1 MQVRRHLGWRDVLVG
16 LSIALAMLLLMV
28 GIIAVGGQS
37 GGFWAPKATYYT
49 DLPEASGLYVGSIVM
64 IDGVEVGSVRRID
77 FNPEGPGIRVYYW
90 INARYQ
96 DRIRRDSVVSV
107 RSLGLL
113 GDRYLYI
120 QSGHPSQPVVPA
132 GGAIR
137 AVAAADYGELAAQV
151 SERLADLK
159 VTLDRVNRVMDQI
172 ARAEGIVG
180 ALINDPDLKR
190 DVKTTV
196 QALAQGKGSLGKL
209 IQDDR
214 LYRELVELTDRL
226 RSRDSIAGLFL
237 QDREQARQ
245 MAETLDRLHHI
256 VANLE
261 RGQGSAGKLL
271 TDEKLYG
278 ELTQVIHQMNQLLD
292 PRHNP
297 DGTLQQIL
305 RDPALYRDLQ
315 QTVRDVRQLIADI
328 RKDPKKYLAV
338 KVALIAF

>member
-16 LSIALAMLLLMV
+16 LSIALAMFLLML

-96 DRIRRDSVVSV
+96 DRIRQDSVVSV

-120 QSGHPSQPVVPA
+120 QSGHPSQPVIPP
-132 GGAIR
+132 GRAIR
-137 AVAAADYGELAAQV
+137 AVAATDYGELATQI

-159 VTLDRVNRVMDQI
+159 VTLDRVNQVMDQI
-172 ARAEGIVG
+172 TRAEGVIG
-180 ALINDPDLKR
+180 ALINDPALKQ

-196 QALAQGKGSLGKL
+196 HALAEGKGSLGKL

-214 LYRELVELTDRL
+214 LYRELVQLTERL
-226 RSRDSIAGLFL
+226 RSRDSIAGLLL

-245 MAETLDRLHHI
+245 MAETLDRLHRI
-256 VANLE
+256 VTSLE
-261 RGQGSAGKLL
+261 QGQGSAGKLL
-271 TDEKLYG
+271 TDEKLYA
-278 ELTQVIHQMNQLLD
+278 ELAQAVHQMNRLLD
-292 PRHNP
+292 PQQNP
-297 DGTLQQIL
+297 EGTLQQIL
-305 RDPALYRDLQ
+305 RDPNLYRDLQ

-338 KVALIAF
+338 KIALIAF

>member
-16 LSIALAMLLLMV
+16 LSIALGMFLLMV

-96 DRIRRDSVVSV
+96 DRIRQDSVVSV

-120 QSGHPSQPVVPA
+120 QSGHPSQPVIPA
-132 GGAIR
+132 GRAIR
-137 AVAAADYGELAAQV
+137 AVAVADYGELATQV

-159 VTLDRVNRVMDQI
+159 VTLDRANQVMDQI
-172 ARAEGIVG
+172 VRAEGVIG
-180 ALINDPDLKR
+180 ALINDPALKQ

-196 QALAQGKGSLGKL
+196 HALAAGKGSLGKL

-214 LYRELVELTDRL
+214 LYRELVQITERL
-226 RSRDSIAGLFL
+226 QSRDSIAGLLL

-245 MAETLDRLHHI
+245 MTETLGRLHRI
-256 VANLE
+256 VTNLE
-261 RGQGSAGKLL
+261 QGQGSAGKLL
-271 TDEKLYG
+271 SDEKLYA
-278 ELTQVIHQMNQLLD
+278 ELTQVVVQMNQLLD
-292 PRHNP
+292 PQQNP

-305 RDPALYRDLQ
+305 RDPSLYRDLHQ
-315 QTVRDVRQLIADI
+315 AVRDVRQLIADI
-328 RKDPKKYLAV
+328 RRDPRKYL
-338 KVALIAF
+338 

>member
-96 DRIRRDSVVSV
+96 DRIRQDSVVSV

-120 QSGHPSQPVVPA
+120 QSGHPSQPVLPA
-132 GGAIR
+132 GHAIR
-137 AVAAADYGELAAQV
+137 AVPAADYGELANQV

-172 ARAEGIVG
+172 TRAEGLIG
-180 ALINDPDLKR
+180 ALINDPALKQ

-196 QALAQGKGSLGKL
+196 HALAEGKGSLGRL

-214 LYRELVELTDRL
+214 LYRELVQLTERL
-226 RSRDSIAGLFL
+226 RSRDSLAGLLL
-237 QDREQARQ
+237 QDKEQARQ
-245 MAETLDRLHHI
+245 MAETLDRLHRI
-256 VANLE
+256 VAGLE
-261 RGQGSAGKLL
+261 QGQGSAGKLL
-271 TDEKLYG
+271 TDEKLYA
-278 ELTQVIHQMNQLLD
+278 ELTQAVHQMNRLLD
-292 PRHNP
+292 PQQNP

-305 RDPALYRDLQ
+305 RDPTLYRDLQ

-338 KVALIAF
+338 KIALIAF

>member
-1 MQVRRHLGWRDVLVG
+1 MQVRRHLGWRDVWVG
-16 LSIALAMLLLMV
+16 LSITVAMVLLMI

-96 DRIRRDSVVSV
+96 DRIRQDSVVSV

-120 QSGHPSQPVVPA
+120 QSGHPSQPVLPP
-132 GGAIR
+132 GRAIR
-137 AVAAADYGELAAQV
+137 AVAAADSGELAAQV

-159 VTLDRVNRVMDQI
+159 VTLDRVNRVIDQI
-172 ARAEGIVG
+172 GRAEGVLG
-180 ALINDPDLKR
+180 ALVSDPALKEDLK
-190 DVKTTV
+190 TTLH
-196 QALAQGKGSLGKL
+196 ALAEGKGSLGKL

-214 LYRELVELTDRL
+214 LYRELVRLTERL
-226 RSRDSIAGLFL
+226 QSQDSIAGLLL
-237 QDREQARQ
+237 QDRERARQ
-245 MAETLDRLHHI
+245 MADTLDRIGRI
-256 VANLE
+256 VTNLE
-261 RGQGSAGKLL
+261 QGQGSAGKLL
-271 TDEKLYG
+271 KDEKLYG
-278 ELTQVIHQMNQLLD
+278 ELTQALQQVNQLLD
-292 PRHNP
+292 PRQNP
-297 DGTLQQIL
+297 EGTLQQIL
-305 RDPALYRDLQ
+305 RDPTLYRDLQ
-315 QTVRDVRQLIADI
+315 QTVQDVRRLIADI

-338 KVALIAF
+338 KIALIAF